1 MDEEE
6 LLRQLSTLSAAEVR
20 FQYISGKGITAIVD
34 YAHTPDALENV
45 LTTINSIRR
54 QSQMLYTVVGCGGD
68 RDKGKRPEMA
78 KIACT
83 LSDRLV
89 LTSDNPRTE
98 SPDAIL
104 DDMEAG
110 LTDQQRGT
118 VLRITDRRSAI
129 KTAVMMA
136 RE

>member
-1 MDEEE
+1 M
-6 LLRQLSTLSAAEVR
+6 
-20 FQYISGKGITAIVD
+20 
-34 YAHTPDALENV
+34 
-45 LTTINSIRR
+45 
-54 QSQMLYTVVGCGGD
+54 
-68 RDKGKRPEMA
+68 
-78 KIACT
+78 
-83 LSDRLV
+83 

-136 RE
+136 REGDIILVAGKGHEKYQDIMGVKHHFDDVEELEKLLNECVNA